1 MRSCAFRILIAT
13 CVVIG
18 FLSIGVTVY
27 AVNVSPVLHPN
38 LAAAQRFVE
47 KAINKISAAQRV
59 NEFDMNGHAA
69 KAKALLDQAYSEVK
83 LAAEASDVN
92 ESR

>member
-13 CVVIG
+13 CVVIV
-18 FLSIGVTVY
+18 FLSLGMTVY
-27 AVNVSPVLHPN
+27 AVNVSPALHPN

-59 NEFDMNGHAA
+59 NEFDMNSHAA
-69 KAKALLDQAYSEVK
+69 KAKALLDQAYAEIK
-83 LAAEASDVN
+83 LAAEAAN
-92 ESR
+92 AHK